1 MSLTAITDLDVAAR
15 LMAEW
20 RARGVYIVSC
30 GPDRIRIGP
39 EELLDDEM
47 IESARAAKPELL
59 RILTAPEETWACS
72 SFGKFPFPLPTIC
85 FRCRCNSEV
94 LHEA

>member
-20 RARGVYIVSC
+20 RARGVYIVSR

-47 IESARAAKPELL
+47 IESARTAKPALL
-59 RILTAPEETWACS
+59 RILTAPKETWACS
-72 SFGKFPFPLPTIC
+72 SCGKFRFPLPTIC
-85 FRCRCNSEV
+85 FWCRCDGEV
-94 LHEA
+94 PREA